1 MNSLWT
7 DILNFIL
14 PPRCLKC
21 GKILKENTGL
31 CTECFSEINFI
42 TTPYCHKCGHPLET
56 VVSHDS
62 KILCGNCL
70 KKTRHLFRLS
80 RSAFSYDEASKGLIV
95 GFKFNDKTENAKFL
109 AQTMFVAGADI
120 FAVGIDVI
128 VPVPLHLTRLISR
141 RYNQSALLAKQ
152 LAKLSG
158 CPVDNTSFIKHRRTR
173 PQVELNGIARVR
185 NVKGAFSVKYPEKIE
200 GKRILLV
207 DDVLTTGSTL
217 KECALALKRAGAK
230 SVDTLTA
237 ARVI

>member
-1 MNSLWT
+1 MSLWA

-31 CTECFSEINFI
+31 CADCFDEINFI
-42 TTPYCHKCGHPLET
+42 TRPFCRKCGHPLENA
-56 VVSHDS
+56 VSDDS
-62 KILCGNCL
+62 SLLCGSCL
-70 KKTRHLFRLS
+70 KKTSRPFRLS
-80 RSAFSYDEASKGLIV
+80 RSAFAYDEASKGLIV

-109 AQTMFVAGADI
+109 AQTMFVAGEDI
-120 FAVGIDVI
+120 FKAGIDVI
-128 VPVPLHLTRLISR
+128 VPVPLHLTRLINR
-141 RYNQSALLAKQ
+141 RYNQSALLARQ

-158 CPVDNTSFIKHRRTR
+158 CPADSTSFVKHRRTR
-173 PQVELNGIARVR
+173 PQVELTGIARVR
-185 NVKGAFSVKYPEKIE
+185 NVRNAFSVKNPEKIK
-200 GKRILLV
+200 GKRVLLI

-217 KECALALKRAGAK
+217 KECALALKKAGAK